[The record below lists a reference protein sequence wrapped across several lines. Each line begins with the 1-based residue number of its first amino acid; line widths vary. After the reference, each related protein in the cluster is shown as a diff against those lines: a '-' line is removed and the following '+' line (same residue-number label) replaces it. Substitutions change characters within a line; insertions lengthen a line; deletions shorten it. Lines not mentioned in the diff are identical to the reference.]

1 MLTAVDVT
9 CVAHQG
15 MPHVAPL
22 VIDLNDDSSDD
33 DASGATSEPG
43 VTSSSLQSSI
53 DTLIKGVRASVEQ
66 VLIRQ

>member
-1 MLTAVDVT
+1 
-9 CVAHQG
+9 

-33 DASGATSEPG
+33 DAAAATSEPG

>member
-1 MLTAVDVT
+1 
-9 CVAHQG
+9 

-33 DASGATSEPG
+33 DAAGPTSESG

-66 VLIRQ
+66 VRQ

>member
-1 MLTAVDVT
+1 
-9 CVAHQG
+9 

-33 DASGATSEPG
+33 DAAGATSEPG

-66 VLIRQ
+66 VRQ